1 MEKLTRKYGLITA
14 ICMVVGT
21 VIGSGVFFKAQNV
34 LNATGG
40 NMPLGI
46 AAWVITGVIMIICSA
61 QFSVMA
67 TKYEKVSGVV
77 DYAEATCGKGYAYYL
92 AWFMV
97 NVYYPGMTSVLA
109 WVSARYFGVLFGWSM
124 VGPEVLCLAGFFL
137 IANYT
142 LNALSPKLAG
152 KFQVSATIIKLIP
165 IVLMAI
171 VGTIVG
177 LANGTLTNNFTHVVH
192 EAVGGIGGGLF
203 AAIVATVFAYEGWI
217 VATSINAELKNPKK
231 NLPLALV
238 IGSLIV
244 VVAYVLYYIGVA
256 GGASNETLMGEGAT
270 TAFSN
275 IFGGVGGTILNIC
288 IVISCLGTLN
298 GLMVG
303 ATRGMYAIA
312 ARNEGPRPK
321 MFGQI
326 DKASNM
332 TTNSSVWGLFVCAA
346 WLLYFYGA
354 NLAPNGGWFGIFN
367 FDSSELPIVTIY
379 AMYIPMFIMWMIK
392 EKDMTPFKR
401 FVLPI
406 LSIIACAF
414 MVFAA
419 VWAHGVTPLQSAQK
433 DDKFAFPVLFY
444 LIIFGVIMLAGFL
457 FSDTFKRILAKF
469 KKGAK
474 NLEATTDE
482 ADKAVAKNSDEACK
496 ADVAVAETTSS
507 QE

>member
-1 MEKLTRKYGLITA
+1 MQTFEKRYGLPTA

-34 LNATGG
+34 LTATGG

-46 AAWVITGVIMIICSA
+46 AAWVITGAIMIICSA
-61 QFSVMA
+61 QFAVMA

-97 NVYYPGMTSVLA
+97 NIYYPGMTSVLA
-109 WVSARYFGVLFGWSM
+109 WVSARYFGVIFGWHLASAQVM
-124 VGPEVLCLAGFFL
+124 ALAGVFL
-137 IANYT
+137 VASYA

-177 LANGTLTNNFTHVVH
+177 FVKGTLTDNFTTVVS
-192 EAVGGIGGGLF
+192 EAVGGTSGGLF

-238 IGSLIV
+238 IGAFIV

-256 GGASNETLMGEGAT
+256 GGASNEVLIKDGAT
-270 TAFSN
+270 VAFSN
-275 IFGGVGGTILNIC
+275 IFGKVGGIILNVC
-288 IVISCLGTLN
+288 IVVSCLGTLN

-312 ARNEGPRPK
+312 ARNDGPRPK

-326 DKASNM
+326 DK
-332 TTNSSVWGLFVCAA
+332 TTNVAHNSSIWGLLVCAI
-346 WLLYFYGA
+346 WFIYFYGA
-354 NLAPNGGWFGIFN
+354 NLTDGWFGLFN

-392 EKDMTPFKR
+392 EKDLHWVKR
-401 FVLPI
+401 FLLPI
-406 LSIIACAF
+406 ISLVACAF

-419 VWAHGVTPLQSAQK
+419 VWAHGVTPLQNSLKAGTGFK
-433 DDKFAFPVLFY
+433 FPVLFY
-444 LIIFGVIMLAGFL
+444 LIIFAVIMLAGF
-457 FSDTFKRILAKF
+457 FCSSTFKNLV
-469 KKGAK
+469 KKGKAK
-474 NLEATTDE
+474 KAGAT
-482 ADKAVAKNSDEACK
+482 
-496 ADVAVAETTSS
+496 AEESVETEETVEVENASA
-507 QE
+507 E

>member
-1 MEKLTRKYGLITA
+1 MEKLAKRYGLPTA

-34 LNATGG
+34 LVATGG

-46 AAWVITGVIMIICSA
+46 VAWIITGVLMILCSA
-61 QFSVMA
+61 QFAVMA
-67 TKYEKVSGVV
+67 TKYQKVSGVV
-77 DYAEATCGKGYAYYL
+77 DYAEATCGKGYAYYI

-97 NVYYPGMTSVLA
+97 NIYYPGMTSVLA

-124 VGPEVLCLAGFFL
+124 VGPEVLTLAGFFL

-142 LNALSPKLAG
+142 LNAFSPKLAG

-165 IVLMAI
+165 ICLMAV

-177 LANGTLTNNFTHVVH
+177 LVNGTLTNNFTTVVT
-192 EAVGGIGGGLF
+192 EAVGGTSGGLF

-217 VATSINAELKNPKK
+217 VATSINAELKDPKK

-238 IGSLIV
+238 IGSFIV
-244 VVAYVLYYIGVA
+244 VIAYVLYYIGVA
-256 GGASNETLMGEGAT
+256 GGATNAVLMEEGAT
-270 TAFSN
+270 TAFTN
-275 IFGGVGGTILNIC
+275 IFGGVGGTVLNVC

-312 ARNEGPRPK
+312 TRGEGPAK
-321 MFGQI
+321 KVFGQV
-326 DKASNM
+326 DETTNM
-332 TTNSSVWGLFVCAA
+332 VTNSSIWGLFVCSA

-354 NLAPNGGWFGIFN
+354 NLTDGGWFGLFN

-379 AMYIPMFIMWMIK
+379 AMYIPIFIAWMKK
-392 EKDMTPFKR
+392 EKNEGVFKR
-401 FVLPI
+401 FVLPVAA
-406 LSIIACAF
+406 LIACAF

-419 VWAHGVTPLQSAQK
+419 IYAHGITPFLAAKANGS
-433 DDKFAFPVLFY
+433 FSFPVLFY
-444 LIIFGVIMLAGFL
+444 IILFAVIMG
-457 FSDTFKRILAKF
+457 I
-469 KKGAK
+469 GALLRK
-474 NLEATTDE
+474 PR
-482 ADKAVAKNSDEACK
+482 K
-496 ADVAVAETTSS
+496 
-507 QE
+507 

>member
-1 MEKLTRKYGLITA
+1 MEKLTRRYGLLTG

-46 AAWVITGVIMIICSA
+46 AAWAITGLLMIICSA
-61 QFSVMA
+61 QFAIMA
-67 TKYEKVSGVV
+67 TKYEKVSGIV
-77 DYAEATCGKGYAYYL
+77 DYAEATCGNGYAYYL

-97 NVYYPGMTSVLA
+97 NIYYPSMTSVLA
-109 WVSARYFGVLFGWSM
+109 WASARYFGVLFGWDM
-124 VGPEVLCLAGFFL
+124 TGAEVLAMAGFFL
-137 IANYT
+137 VASYT

-152 KFQVSATIIKLIP
+152 KFQVSATIIKLVP
-165 IVLMAI
+165 IFLMAV

-177 LANGTLTNNFTHVVH
+177 GINGTLPDNFSTTVAEV
-192 EAVGGIGGGLF
+192 AGGSGAGLF

-238 IGSLIV
+238 IGSFIV
-244 VVAYVLYYIGVA
+244 VAVYILYYIGAA
-256 GGASNETLMGEGAT
+256 GGASNAVLMKEGAT
-270 TAFSN
+270 TAFTN
-275 IFGGVGGTILNIC
+275 VFGAVGGAFLNVC

-312 ARNEGPRPK
+312 ARNEGPRPD

-326 DKASNM
+326 DKATNM
-332 TTNSSVWGLFVCAA
+332 TNNSAIWGVFICAVWLI
-346 WLLYFYGA
+346 YFYGA
-354 NLAPNGGWFGIFN
+354 NLTEGWFGFFN

-379 AMYIPMFIMWMIK
+379 GMYIPIFIAWMKK
-392 EKDMTPFKR
+392 EKDMGVFKR

-406 LSIIACAF
+406 ASLAACVF

-419 VWAHGVTPLQSAQK
+419 IYAHGITPYLQAKENGRFSS
-433 DDKFAFPVLFY
+433 PILFY
-444 LIIFGVIMLAGFL
+444 LIVYAVIMVIGLFL
-457 FSDTFKRILAKF
+457 RKP
-469 KKGAK
+469 KK
-474 NLEATTDE
+474 
-482 ADKAVAKNSDEACK
+482 
-496 ADVAVAETTSS
+496 
-507 QE
+507 QEEKK

>member
-1 MEKLTRKYGLITA
+1 MEHKLERKFGLFTA

-34 LNATGG
+34 LQATGG
-40 NMPLGI
+40 NMPMGI
-46 AAWVITGVIMIICSA
+46 VAWVITGLLLVICSA
-61 QFSVMA
+61 QFAVMA

-77 DYAEATCGKGYAYYL
+77 DYAEATCGVNYGYYL

-97 NVYYPGMTSVLA
+97 NVYYPGMSSVLA

-124 VGPEVLCLAGFFL
+124 VSTEVLTLAGFFL
-137 IANYT
+137 IASYT

-152 KFQVSATIIKLIP
+152 KMQVSATVIKMIP
-165 IVLMAI
+165 LSLMAI

-177 LANGTLTNNFTHVVH
+177 FANGTLTQNFTTVVS
-192 EAVGGIGGGLF
+192 EAVGGTASSGLF

-244 VVAYVLYYIGVA
+244 MATYVLYYIGVA
-256 GGASNETLMGEGAT
+256 GGATNAQLMEEGAP
-270 TAFSN
+270 TAFVN
-275 IFGGVGGTILNIC
+275 IFGTVGGGILNVC

-298 GLMVG
+298 GLML
-303 ATRGMYAIA
+303 AETRGMYAIA
-312 ARNEGPRPK
+312 SRGMGPKNK
-321 MFGQI
+321 MFKQV
-326 DKASNM
+326 DPATNM
-332 TTNSSVWGLFVCAA
+332 TNNSAVWGLFVSAV

-354 NLAPNGGWFGIFN
+354 NLTDGWFGIFN

-379 AMYIPMFIMWMIK
+379 AMYIPIFIAWMKK
-392 EKDMTPFKR
+392 EKDMGVFKR

-406 LSIIACAF
+406 LALISCLF

-419 VWAHGVTPLQSAQK
+419 IYAHGITPYLQAKANGTFS
-433 DDKFAFPVLFY
+433 FPVLFY
-444 LIIFGVIMLAGFL
+444 VIVFAVIMLIGAL
-457 FSDTFKRILAKF
+457 LMKP
-469 KKGAK
+469 KKK
-474 NLEATTDE
+474 
-482 ADKAVAKNSDEACK
+482 
-496 ADVAVAETTSS
+496 
-507 QE
+507 